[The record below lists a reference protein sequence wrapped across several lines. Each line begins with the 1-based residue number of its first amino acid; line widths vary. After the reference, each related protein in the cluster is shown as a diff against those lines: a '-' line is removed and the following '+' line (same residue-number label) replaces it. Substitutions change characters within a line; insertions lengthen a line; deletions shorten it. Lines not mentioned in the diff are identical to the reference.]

1 MPEIVGV
8 ASALLGGLQMVAG
21 ALASAVAASLFDG
34 RSALAMTGTM
44 AVCAAGGLA
53 VYLLVVR
60 PAERRSGVRHGGPD
74 DDVLAESAATIA
86 A

>member
-1 MPEIVGV
+1 
-8 ASALLGGLQMVAG
+8 MVTG
-21 ALASAVAASLFDG
+21 ALASAIAASLFDG

-44 AVCAAGGLA
+44 AVCAAGALT

-60 PAERRSGVRHGGPD
+60 PAERRSGARRGGAPD
-74 DDVLAESAATIA
+74 PVIAEGASTIA